1 MYVPSYQMHNVLNV
15 YSKQLRN
22 NMVSGKKEKGPDRL
36 PADQVKLT
44 PEAKRQATIEKV
56 SKEIVDKITRFGSGD
71 NTRDKFTEQAKGE
84 PQKETS
90 VTETSEATFVF
101 NVIDAINKKITN
113 KLSVEG
119 SSFLVQRIEQLSK
132 EDGDNKTES
141 WA

>member
-1 MYVPSYQMHNVLNV
+1 M
-15 YSKQLRN
+15 
-22 NMVSGKKEKGPDRL
+22 
-36 PADQVKLT
+36 KLT

-56 SKEIVDKITRFGSGD
+56 SKEIVDKITRFGSGE
-71 NTRDKFTEQAKGE
+71 NKRDKFTEQAEGE

-119 SSFLVQRIEQLSK
+119 SSFLVQRLEQLSK